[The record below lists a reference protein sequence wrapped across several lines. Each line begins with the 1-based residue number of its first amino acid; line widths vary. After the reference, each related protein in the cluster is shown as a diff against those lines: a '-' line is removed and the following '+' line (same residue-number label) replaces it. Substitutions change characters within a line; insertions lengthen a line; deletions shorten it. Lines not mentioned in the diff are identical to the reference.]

1 MDGNISELLG
11 EDFDTN
17 SVEPAAGFEALPAG
31 WYPVQISNA
40 EIMDTRSGTGKY
52 LKLELEVIGDHH
64 AGRRVFAR
72 MNIVNPNPQ
81 AVQIAMRELAAV
93 GQALN
98 LAAITDTAELIGGQ
112 LQVKL
117 VIKAEAGQEPQ
128 NEVKGYKPLGET
140 ASPAAQAP
148 RQAPVAA
155 APVKATTAAAKPVPA
170 ATATAKPAAGMR
182 PWQRKK

>member
-1 MDGNISELLG
+1 MEGNISELLG

-40 EIMDTRSGTGKY
+40 EIQDTKSGTGKY

-64 AGRRVFAR
+64 AGRKVFAR

-112 LQVKL
+112 LQVKI
-117 VIKAEAGQEPQ
+117 VVKAEAGQEPQ

-140 ASPAAQAP
+140 AAQPP
-148 RQAPVAA
+148 RQQAAAA
-155 APVKATTAAAKPVPA
+155 APAKAATAAAKPAPA
-170 ATATAKPAAGMR
+170 ATSAAKPAAGVR
-182 PWQRKK
+182 PWERKK

>member
-1 MDGNISELLG
+1 MEGNISELLG

-31 WYPVQISNA
+31 WYPVQVSNA
-40 EIMDTRSGTGKY
+40 EIQDTKSGTGKY
-52 LKLELEVIGDHH
+52 LKLELEVIGDSH
-64 AGRRVFAR
+64 AGRKVFAR

-128 NEVKGYKPLGET
+128 NEVKGYKPLGEST
-140 ASPAAQAP
+140 PPAAQAP
-148 RQAPVAA
+148 RQQAATAAPAKAAPVAPKPAPA
-155 APVKATTAAAKPVPA
+155 ATAAAKP
-170 ATATAKPAAGMR
+170 AAGVR
-182 PWQRKK
+182 PWERKK

>member
-1 MDGNISELLG
+1 MEGNISELIG
-11 EDFDTN
+11 GDFDTN
-17 SVEPAAGFEALPAG
+17 SVEPSVGFEVLPAG

-40 EIMDTRSGTGKY
+40 EIMDTKSGTGKY
-52 LKLELEVIGDHH
+52 LKLELEIIGDCY
-64 AGRRVFAR
+64 AGRKVFAR

-112 LQVKL
+112 LRVKL

-128 NEVKGYKPLGET
+128 NEVKGYKSLGDTT
-140 ASPAAQAP
+140 ATPAAQAP
-148 RQAPVAA
+148 SQKAATSAPAKTV
-155 APVKATTAAAKPVPA
+155 PSAAKSAPA
-170 ATATAKPAAGMR
+170 ATAANKAKVGKR
-182 PWQRKK
+182 PWEK